1 MFCIHNVVA
10 ASATVGLL
18 GQEGNTLRLTIIPT
32 LYYCTLTGI
41 LGLLAIYLIGYHD
54 PLSAYLLT
62 R

>member
-1 MFCIHNVVA
+1 VVA

-41 LGLLAIYLIGYHD
+41 LGLLAIYLMGYHD